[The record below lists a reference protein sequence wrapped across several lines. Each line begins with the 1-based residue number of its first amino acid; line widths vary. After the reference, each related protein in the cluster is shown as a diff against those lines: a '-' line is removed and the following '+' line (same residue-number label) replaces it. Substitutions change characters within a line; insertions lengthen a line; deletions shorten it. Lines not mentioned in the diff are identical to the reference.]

1 METVDV
7 RGSEKHWSREAAER
21 ATPTVG
27 EDDFA
32 DMRRMGEYRNR

>member
-7 RGSEKHWSREAAER
+7 RESEKHWSTEAAER
-21 ATPTVG
+21 PIPTVG

-32 DMRRMGEYRNR
+32 DMRRMGEYRCR